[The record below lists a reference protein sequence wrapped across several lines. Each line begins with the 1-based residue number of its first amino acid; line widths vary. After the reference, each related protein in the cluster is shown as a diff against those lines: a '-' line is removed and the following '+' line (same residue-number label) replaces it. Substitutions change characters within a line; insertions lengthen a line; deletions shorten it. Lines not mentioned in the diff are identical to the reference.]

1 MKPLTTPVRTP
12 DHVLD
17 RVADRI
23 LEELI
28 TQHDRD
34 RIRAHLARERVKVK
48 GIVEGRKA

>member
-1 MKPLTTPVRTP
+1 MKLTHPPIRTP

-34 RIRAHLARERVKVK
+34 RIRAHLARERAKART
-48 GIVEGRKA
+48 IIEGRTK